1 MNNDLADKL
10 PLDGLWE
17 CSFDGH
23 NGTLHVPGTWE
34 AQGLPRRVDGPA
46 HFRKTVSIPAG
57 WQGKYIE
64 LQFDAVSYHAEVSV
78 NGQSVG
84 THTGLWTPFAFD
96 VTDAI
101 HSGTDNEIAL
111 TVYKPGE
118 RFPMRQSLAGFLPD
132 VSIPFGGIWQSA
144 RLVAFDGPALSDL
157 TILSDLNNGSVS
169 IKVRTH
175 RATGLTAVIRL
186 QSPDGQEVTNWRSI
200 VDSEAIEATLVVPDP
215 EAWQPDHPA
224 LYTIII
230 ELEGTPPHPLPASRE
245 GIPDAST
252 SPLRVRGGGRGVRL
266 SESVVQARLQRR
278 FGFRE
283 LTRQGDQLLL
293 NGTSICL
300 RGLLNWGWYPDILCP
315 NPDEATIRDEFR
327 RVRALGYNLVKL
339 CLYVPSPRYFE
350 IADEEGM
357 LLWLELPMWL
367 PQVTAHLRQQAPVE
381 YADILTSVHTHPSI
395 VIYSLGCELDQSVD
409 ADLLGQLNQIL
420 RDHTAG
426 VLACDNSGS
435 GEAYGGLGFDYADF
449 NDYHFYCDLHY
460 FYPLVDHFR
469 RDWRP
474 ARPWIF
480 GEFCDADDF
489 RDLDELR
496 ESYGGVLPWWL
507 TEPNPIHTPKNL
519 GYHIQQQLM
528 RQLDLPF
535 DGQTLQRISRQQSF
549 VIRKAI
555 LEKVRARAGMGG
567 YVVTGMR
574 DTPLATSSMFDDR
587 LRMKYVAD
595 EFQMFNADTVL
606 TLEQGRARL
615 WTRGGDRPFPLD
627 CYNHVS
633 GTEVSFRVILSHT
646 GASTPSGNLR
656 WSLQFADGT
665 VYSQGEMSLPDL
677 SGSANPGEIATLQL
691 KLPDVTSAQEITLSV
706 KLGNNIRNQWPLWI
720 YPPLPEWDNSLAVYD
735 PAGSLNGLDDL
746 LEAAQVVRDVSALD
760 DNQLFITNTLTPDVQ
775 AFVSKGG
782 KAILLQTGPGLLP
795 ADPCPFWRESIKLF
809 YPHPIIDAFPQ
820 QGFANLQFYHLASD
834 YAFNLNQYQTVVP
847 AITEMN
853 PILQRLDARLFTLR
867 DYLVEL
873 KLGQGTLLASTLRFT
888 AGAGDQVLSFRANIA
903 GRFLMQQMIHYLHG
917 L

>member
-1 MNNDLADKL
+1 MINNLADKL
-10 PLDGLWE
+10 SLDGLWE
-17 CSFDGH
+17 CSLDGQTE
-23 NGTLHVPGTWE
+23 TLHVPGTWE
-34 AQGLPRRVDGPA
+34 AQGFPRRLDGPA
-46 HFRKTVSIPAG
+46 YFRKTVVIPAE
-57 WQGKYIE
+57 WQGKRIE
-64 LQFDAVSYHAEVSV
+64 LQFDAVSYYAEVSV
-78 NGQSVG
+78 NSQPVG
-84 THTGLWTPFAFD
+84 KHTGLWTPFAFD
-96 VTDAI
+96 VTDSI
-101 HSGTDNEIAL
+101 HPGANNEISL
-111 TVYKPGE
+111 SVFKPGE

-144 RLVAFDGPALSDL
+144 CLVAFEGPALSDL
-157 TILSDLNNGSVS
+157 TVLSDLSSGSVA
-169 IKVRTH
+169 IKARTH
-175 RATGLTAVIRL
+175 RAAGLTAVIHL
-186 QSPDGQEVTNWRSI
+186 QSPDGHEVTNWRAVI
-200 VDSEAIEATLVVPDP
+200 EGELLEATLVVPDP
-215 EAWQPDHPA
+215 EPWQPGHPA
-224 LYTIII
+224 LYTVII
-230 ELEGTPPHPLPASRE
+230 ELKSH
-245 GIPDAST
+245 DAI
-252 SPLRVRGGGRGVRL
+252 
-266 SESVVQARLQRR
+266 QARLQRR
-278 FGFRE
+278 FGFRT
-283 LTRQGDQLLL
+283 LTHQGDQLLL
-293 NGTSICL
+293 NGTTICL

-327 RVRALGYNLVKL
+327 RVRALGYNLIKL

-367 PQVTAHLRQQAPVE
+367 PEVTAHLRQQAPIE
-381 YADILTSVHTHPSI
+381 YADILASVHTHPSV

-420 RDHTAG
+420 GDHTAG

-489 RDLDELR
+489 RDLDEL
-496 ESYGGVLPWWL
+496 SQFYGGELPWWL
-507 TEPNPIHTPKNL
+507 TEPNPIHAPKNL
-519 GYHIQQQLM
+519 GYHIQGQLI

-535 DGQTLQRISRQQSF
+535 DGQNLQRISRQQSF
-549 VIRKAI
+549 VVRKAI

-587 LRMKYVAD
+587 LRMKYAAD
-595 EFQMFNADTVL
+595 EFRMFNADTVL

-627 CYNHVS
+627 HYNHLS
-633 GTEVSFRVILSHT
+633 GSEVSFRVILSHT
-646 GASTPSGNLR
+646 GASTPGGNLR
-656 WSLQFADGT
+656 WSLQLVDGT

-677 SGSANPGEIATLQL
+677 MGSANPCEIATLQL
-691 KLPDVTSAQEITLSV
+691 KLPDVTSAQEVMLSV
-706 KLGNNIRNQWPLWI
+706 ELGDVTRNQWPLWI
-720 YPPLPEWDNSLAVYD
+720 YPPLPEWDHSLAVYD

-746 LEAAQVVRDVSALD
+746 LEAAQRVSDVVRVQE
-760 DNQLFITNTLTPDVQ
+760 NQLLITSSLTPDVQ

-782 KAILLQTGPGLLP
+782 KAILLQTGPGFLP
-795 ADPCPFWRESIKLF
+795 AEPCPFWRESIKLF
-809 YPHPIIDAFPQ
+809 YPHPIMDTFPHK
-820 QGFANLQFYHLASD
+820 GFANLQFYHLASD
-834 YAFNLNQYQTVVP
+834 YAFNLDQCQTTIPVV
-847 AITEMN
+847 TEMN
-853 PILQRLDARLFTLR
+853 PIMQRLDARLFTLR
-867 DYLVEL
+867 NYLVEL
-873 KLGQGTLLASTLRFT
+873 KLGQGTLLASTLRFA